1 MNEIS
6 KKKQNSDSST
16 EKTYYN
22 INSFRGLKMDKTKPT
37 NEIKIKNNSNLTTRF
52 FEMNK
57 YNNNNKDNSN
67 DKLRTANRN
76 KIISNKMHENNITV
90 DKNKTNK

>member
-22 INSFRGLKMDKTKPT
+22 INSFRELKMDKTKQA
-37 NEIKIKNNSNLTTRF
+37 NEIKIKNNINLTSRF

-57 YNNNNKDNSN
+57 YNNKDNNN
-67 DKLRTANRN
+67 DKLRTTCKN
-76 KIISNKMHENNITV
+76 KIISNKMQDNNITM